1 MKIKKQINKFLNLNK
16 ETKIIENKL
25 DNQIN
30 NDNKYNKNED
40 KKLLDKKIKME
51 EKGDNKNN

>member
-30 NDNKYNKNED
+30 NDNKYNKN
-40 KKLLDKKIKME
+40 KKTRNYWIKK
-51 EKGDNKNN
+51 

>member
-30 NDNKYNKNED
+30 NDNKYNKNEED
-40 KKLLDKKIKME
+40 KKLLDKK
-51 EKGDNKNN
+51 NKNKRKRR